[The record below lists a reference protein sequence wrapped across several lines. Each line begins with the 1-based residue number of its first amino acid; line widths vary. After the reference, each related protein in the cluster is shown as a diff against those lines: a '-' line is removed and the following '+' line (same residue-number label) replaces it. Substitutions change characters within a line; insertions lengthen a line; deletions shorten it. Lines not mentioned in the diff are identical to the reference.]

1 MAKIMLLKKLMMK
14 EKTMTRIYINKIAL
28 LSLIF
33 AFLTQI
39 NAQDYA
45 WKAKIPKLDNEGFHK
60 ILISPDVTS
69 KLENGFSDIRI
80 FSSKNKEIPY
90 ILETEERLNYKDY
103 FVEYKIIEKK
113 EETKWPYYTRLIIHN
128 PKRAKISNIQLLI
141 RNSDVSKSLK
151 LSGSDDKEKWYIIKD
166 SYRFHAMYSD
176 ETTSII
182 KIIDFPLSNY
192 EYFEVL
198 IDDWKNNPINIQK
211 AGYFNT
217 AIDEGK
223 YTEVSKPK
231 ISQLE
236 KEEEKESVVKIV
248 YDGKPQIDKITFKIE
263 GPEFY
268 FRDAEIQIRDS
279 SLNKKK
285 KYEHYFSTIGN
296 VTLSSNSLNSFY
308 LHGIRVGVLY
318 LRIKNKD
325 NEPLKIAN
333 INAEQIN
340 SYLIAKLKN
349 TETYNLKFGDGDLAA
364 PDYDLKFFKD
374 DLPTKI
380 NSVKV
385 SEIVSIK
392 DKEKIDS
399 PTGIH
404 LDSAFI
410 WVAIIA
416 VIALL
421 IYMVLKMLK
430 DMKKN

>member
-1 MAKIMLLKKLMMK
+1 MV
-14 EKTMTRIYINKIAL
+14 KTGIKNIAL
-28 LSLIF
+28 LSLVF
-33 AFLTQI
+33 TFLTHI
-39 NAQDYA
+39 NAQEYR
-45 WKAKIPKLDNEGFHK
+45 WKAKVPNVSNDGFHK
-60 ILISPDVTS
+60 IILSPDVTS
-69 KLENGFSDIRI
+69 KLKNGFSDIRI
-80 FSSKNKEIPY
+80 FSLDKKEVPY
-90 ILETEERLNYKDY
+90 ILETEKRLSYNDY

-128 PKRAKISNIQLLI
+128 PKRAKISNIQMII

-151 LSGSDDKEKWYIIKD
+151 LSGSDDREKWYIIKD

-217 AIDEGK
+217 SVDEGK
-223 YTEVSKPK
+223 YSKVSKPE

-285 KYEHYFSTIGN
+285 KYEYYFNTIGN
-296 VTLSSNSLNSFY
+296 ITLSSNSLNSFY
-308 LHGIRVGVLY
+308 LDGIRSGVLH

-325 NEPLKIAN
+325 NEPLKIIDAK
-333 INAEQIN
+333 AEQIN
-340 SYLIAKLKN
+340 SYLVAKLEKN
-349 TETYNLKFGDGDLAA
+349 ETYHLKFGNENLTA

-374 DLPTKI
+374 EVPKKI
-380 NSVKV
+380 NSLKV
-385 SEIVSIK
+385 SEIISIV
-392 DKEKIDS
+392 DQEKVDS
-399 PTGIH
+399 PSGIH
-404 LDSAFI
+404 LDNVFI
-410 WVAIIA
+410 WIAIVA

-430 DMKKN
+430 DMKKNE